1 MNQSSPYQTLKSKN
15 DINSLTCVN
24 TGIDKSTCCISY
36 VPWPPFFGKNLYNS
50 QSSFSSLELSKMNY
64 LTRKIRVHSEFL
76 LT

>member
-36 VPWPPFFGKNLYNS
+36 VPWPPFFGRKPIK
-50 QSSFSSLELSKMNY
+50 FSEQLFYFGTFQNELFDKKDSCA
-64 LTRKIRVHSEFL
+64 F
-76 LT
+76 